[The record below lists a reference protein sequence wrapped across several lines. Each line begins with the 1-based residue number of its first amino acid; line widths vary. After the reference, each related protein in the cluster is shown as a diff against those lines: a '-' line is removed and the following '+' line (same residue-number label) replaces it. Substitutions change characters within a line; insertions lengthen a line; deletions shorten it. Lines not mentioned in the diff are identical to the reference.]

1 MIENLCDENFLLY
14 AIKCYSKPNAVISE
28 FEEDLNRIQY
38 IKRLI
43 TKYRDSGEFKGRLIL
58 NHIIVLYNV
67 FGVEGATRILF
78 YKLEEKDY
86 EIIKPF
92 LVFLNY
98 MPEVVYGIRGK
109 NLRSSDIGLD
119 QEAVKCLRELK

>member
-1 MIENLCDENFLLY
+1 MFENLSDENFLLY
-14 AIKCYSKPNAVISE
+14 AIKCYSSPNAIMSE

-58 NHIIVLYNV
+58 NHIVVLYNV
-67 FGVEGATRILF
+67 FGVDGATKILF
-78 YKLEEKDY
+78 FKLDERDY

-109 NLRSSDIGLD
+109 NIRSSDIKLD
-119 QEAVKCLRELK
+119 QEAIKCLRELK

>member
-1 MIENLCDENFLLY
+1 MFENLNDENFMLY
-14 AIKCYSKPNAVISE
+14 AVKCYSKPNAIISE

-58 NHIIVLYNV
+58 NHITVIYNV

-78 YKLEEKDY
+78 YKLDEKDY

-92 LVFLNY
+92 LVFLNF
-98 MPEVVYGIRGK
+98 MPETIYGIRGK
-109 NLRSSDIGLD
+109 HIRSSNVGLD